1 MFEEVKELQSK
12 ELVLLKEL
20 KRICETHNITYFL
33 AYGSLIGAIRHH
45 GFIPWDDDID
55 VCMNYADYVR
65 FAEICKTELGPD
77 FFLQTAESDPAAG
90 LSYHKLRL
98 NHTTL
103 IVDYLSNRDMH
114 HGISIDIYPV
124 YNVPDNPI
132 KKQLQLS
139 ATVLYMLFAAGRV
152 PENHGGVVAFG
163 CKCLLKVFRGKTR
176 SYLKNKCHVYMGKFE
191 NGQTKKKAMLF
202 GNLDVCK
209 HTYPANIFARAIDAE
224 FEGEKF
230 SVPVGYDECLS
241 LYYGDYMTLPPE
253 EDQGVKLEHIMK
265 ISVDE
270 PYEKFKGVLY
280 CVNPGG
286 LSDNEYGVQYN
297 ETAKND

>member
-1 MFEEVKELQSK
+1 MFEEVKELQDK

-20 KRICETHNITYFL
+20 KRICENHNITYFL

-65 FAEICKTELGPD
+65 FAEICKTELGSE
-77 FFLQTAESDPAAG
+77 FFLQTAESDPDAG

-103 IVDYLSNRDMH
+103 IVDYLSDRNMH

-132 KKQLQLS
+132 EKKLQLF
-139 ATVLYMLFAAGRV
+139 ATAVYMLFEAGCV
-152 PENHGGVVAFG
+152 PENHGSIVATG
-163 CKCLLKVFRGKTR
+163 SKILLTIFKGKMR
-176 SYLKNKCHVYMGKFE
+176 NYLKNKCHEYMAKYE
-191 NGQTKKKAMLF
+191 RKATKEKAMLF
-202 GNLDVCK
+202 GNLNICR
-209 HTYPANIFARAIDAE
+209 HIYPADVFAYAIDAE
-224 FEGEKF
+224 FEGEKY
-230 SVPVGYDECLS
+230 SIPVGYDKYLKS
-241 LYYGDYMTLPPE
+241 YYGDYMTLPPVE
-253 EDQGVKLEHIMK
+253 EQGVKLEHIVK

-280 CVNPGG
+280 CIN
-286 LSDNEYGVQYN
+286 
-297 ETAKND
+297 